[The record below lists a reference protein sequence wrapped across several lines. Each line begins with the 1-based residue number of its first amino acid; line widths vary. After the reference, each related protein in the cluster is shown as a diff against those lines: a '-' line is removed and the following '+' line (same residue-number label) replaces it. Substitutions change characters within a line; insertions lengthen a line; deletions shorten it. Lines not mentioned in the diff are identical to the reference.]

1 MTGGIHNSVQTN
13 GLSRVFTGS
22 AMDRLLRMFGFAAPA
37 GPSEASPSAPAAERP
52 PAIDPEV
59 FSFDLGGAILVI
71 KEEPAP
77 SRAAVE
83 SFRSDHKALLAAF
96 RAAQD
101 AGRKGRWAE
110 AKTNASA
117 FNVALQRHAIK
128 KTARLYEPLKARFHG
143 DKEALAVFEK
153 CRRELGQAARLASD
167 FAQRHKAV
175 EFDPEPR
182 RTFLD
187 ELDEIGAR
195 LAACCA
201 RDEEYL
207 FPFFELD

>member
-1 MTGGIHNSVQTN
+1 MS
-13 GLSRVFTGS
+13 
-22 AMDRLLRMFGFAAPA
+22 RLLRMFGFAAPVE
-37 GPSEASPSAPAAERP
+37 PSEAPPSAPAKEP
-52 PAIDPEV
+52 QPETDPEV
-59 FSFDLGGAILVI
+59 FCFDLGGALLVI

-77 SRAAVE
+77 TRSAVE
-83 SFRSDHKALLAAF
+83 AFRSDHKTLLAAF
-96 RAAQD
+96 LATQD

-110 AKTNASA
+110 SKINASA

-153 CRRELGQAARLASD
+153 CRRELGQAARMASD
-167 FAQRHKAV
+167 FVQRHKAI
-175 EFDPEPR
+175 EFDTAPR